1 MTTELPTTEPPTTTT
16 ETAVETT
23 TTAKPTLSPDQL
35 RLARPATC
43 RCTRVQAATAE
54 DKERAQQAAAEIKQN
69 LTMRGETSSQKRS
82 KTSAKDT
89 RPSAQSMGY
98 LSIAILVFVLVLVTF
113 SDLISVGRWLHKKLK
128 RRRNRVQRCKE
139 NSDPCDSGAAS
150 PAGGTGN
157 VTAVPN
163 KPLPRS
169 QMSDNSDYA
178 RNPGPDPAED
188 TGLGHPSRCQNA
200 SEDTAKEGALPKTP
214 GQKRLSVLRTL
225 AEIKVQRKAS
235 PNDVT
240 LHPPKETR
248 QGQTDEDDL
257 DLDVITVSGKG
268 AASGV
273 NRRKGISTKR
283 ETSTAW
289 TGL

>member
-1 MTTELPTTEPPTTTT
+1 MTIELPTTETPTTTT
-16 ETAVETT
+16 EAAVEPT

-69 LTMRGETSSQKRS
+69 LTISGETSSQKRR
-82 KTSAKDT
+82 KTSAKDA
-89 RPSAQSMGY
+89 RPSAQSMGS
-98 LSIAILVFVLVLVTF
+98 LGIAILVFVLVLVTF
-113 SDLISVGRWLHKKLK
+113 SDLISIGRWLHKKLK
-128 RRRNRVQRCKE
+128 RRRNRVQRCE
-139 NSDPCDSGAAS
+139 DVDPCDSGAAS

-157 VTAVPN
+157 VAAVPN

-178 RNPGPDPAED
+178 PNPGPDPAED

-200 SEDTAKEGALPKTP
+200 SEDTAKDGALSKTP
-214 GQKRLSVLRTL
+214 GRKRLSVLRTL
-225 AEIKVQRKAS
+225 AKTKVQRKAA
-235 PNDVT
+235 PTDVR
-240 LHPPKETR
+240 LHSPKETR

-268 AASGV
+268 AVSGV
-273 NRRKGISTKR
+273 NRRKGISKKR

-289 TGL
+289 TEL